1 MQDMSTLAP
10 LMEAWDE
17 AHREFAIALEGLSD
31 EDLWTRAHP
40 RLLSVGELAA
50 HIAYWQA
57 VWVMGGG
64 DHRPDLEQLPIKSPF
79 LNNGFRYYTSTV
91 DQPFKVDL
99 GTAQVLEEVMRVHEA
114 AKAVVETNKDE
125 PYPGQWGTWSNL
137 VQYQAFHVAYHTGQA
152 YSVRHL
158 MGHET
163 EDN

>member
-1 MQDMSTLAP
+1 MSELDTLIS
-10 LMEAWDE
+10 AWDE
-17 AHREFAIALEGLSD
+17 GHREFAIALEGLAN

-50 HIAYWQA
+50 HVAYWQA
-57 VWVMGGG
+57 VWVLGGG
-64 DHRPDLEQLPIKSPF
+64 ADKPDLDHLPVKSP
-79 LNNGFRYYTSTV
+79 LIDHAFRYYTSNVEAPTRL
-91 DQPFKVDL
+91 DL
-99 GTAQVLEEVMRVHEA
+99 GTDQVLAELMRVHDA
-114 AKAVVETNKDE
+114 AKAAVAGKGKDE
-125 PYPGQWGTWSNL
+125 PCPGQWGTWGNI